1 MKSFLLLASKKV
13 YRCSMYLRKFINELS
28 TCISN
33 VYGKGMQIKLSLGR
47 TVFTLLTENGVH
59 LFYGISSVGLNYIR
73 ETSLS
78 LKPLNPIREFARQ
91 ILEKLKIVKEIR
103 NTGYGFIF

>member
-59 LFYGISSVGLNYIR
+59 LFYGIVGLNYIR
-73 ETSLS
+73 ET
-78 LKPLNPIREFARQ
+78 
-91 ILEKLKIVKEIR
+91 ILISKTSES
-103 NTGYGFIF
+103 N